1 MDPQAGWLAFITG
14 SDMARPDL
22 LMRQLAAG
30 MASSRVY
37 SFIWTYF
44 DVSPDSSRAPP
55 RDLGLQR
62 GWTATSCCSDCLIS

>member
-44 DVSPDSSRAPP
+44 DVSPDSSRANYDPE
-55 RDLGLQR
+55 LQL
-62 GWTATSCCSDCLIS
+62 ALALSLSMHVC